1 MRSDAQALADTLLK
15 ETLRLDRGKPT
26 DDSGVPVVIIV
37 PTSNN
42 SAEQLVRRMNVSFSM
57 QEGIGK

>member
-26 DDSGVPVVIIV
+26 DDSGAPVVTMSRRV
-37 PTSNN
+37 TTPLN
-42 SAEQLVRRMNVSFSM
+42 SW
-57 QEGIGK
+57 